1 MSSPG
6 NWGSNEYGQYDP
18 ITGQPIAGNP
28 SGSAPQPGAQYQGFG
43 TFSQPQQPPQHP
55 QQPPQQQQPVHPGM
69 AGGYPV
75 QPAPPGKSRGPLIA
89 AIALASVAVIA
100 IVTTIV
106 VLSTSGGPSV
116 ASPPPPARTSSPT
129 KPTTSTPPP
138 TSGVANPN
146 LTPVVDGWQV
156 ATVPKRGAVYDLPA
170 GGSWKLD
177 PNPENV
183 HAFGP
188 PDDPVTMTGVADYM
202 EGFCSGDAGSFR
214 ATTGVSARK
223 GPDDTTV
230 ANETAQKLAELAYVR
245 DGNKPLVVL
254 GPPEQVQ
261 LPGGIPAVRV
271 TARVTLMA
279 PGPCDSKNAAVS
291 VLSTNSDGQS
301 SMVFLAVADQDVPDA
316 VPIDTLNKITQSLR
330 AMPK

>member
-18 ITGQPIAGNP
+18 ITGAPIAGGP
-28 SGSAPQPGAQYQGFG
+28 GGSTPQPGAQYQGFG
-43 TFSQPQQPPQHP
+43 AFSQPQQPPQQPQQQHP
-55 QQPPQQQQPVHPGM
+55 QPPQQPVHPG
-69 AGGYPV
+69 YPA

-116 ASPPPPARTSSPT
+116 ASPPPPRTSAPT
-129 KPTTSTPPP
+129 KPTNSAPPP

-156 ATVPKRGAVYDLPA
+156 VTAPKRGAVYDVPA
-170 GGSWKLD
+170 GPGWKLD
-177 PNPENV
+177 PNPENI

-188 PDDPVTMTGVADYM
+188 PDDPVTMTGVADYL
-202 EGFCSGDAGSFR
+202 EGFCTGDPGSFR
-214 ATTGVSARK
+214 ATTGVSARR

-261 LPGGIPAVRV
+261 LTGGIPAVRV

-291 VLSTNSDGQS
+291 VLATNSDGQS

-316 VPIDTLNKITQSLR
+316 IPVDTLNKITQSLR
-330 AMPK
+330 QSPK